1 MKPKTSELWA
11 RIEDARVAI
20 ELLLIKRFYSVLS
33 DLVTEEYGL
42 TLFQKEPFPTGST
55 EDLEE
60 IVSKAVPLRVYRSF
74 QEVLDKWPEQDLG
87 DMLMIAGSIAPD
99 LPRKVVARLGWGP
112 DQLAKLNLTGI
123 FAENV
128 EAESSGAGA
137 LRVKV
142 STGLARLQARF
153 SPHGKTDEDDA
164 A

>member
-1 MKPKTSELWA
+1 MKPETSELWA

-42 TLFQKEPFPTGST
+42 TLPQHEPFPTGST

-99 LPRKVVARLGWGP
+99 LPRKVVERLGVG
-112 DQLAKLNLTGI
+112 TGSI
-123 FAENV
+123 
-128 EAESSGAGA
+128 G
-137 LRVKV
+137 
-142 STGLARLQARF
+142 
-153 SPHGKTDEDDA
+153 
-164 A
+164 